1 MKKKRLNFYSIV
13 LLCLALPGF
22 AQSTLDSLKGE
33 LSKSTSDS
41 LRVRILI
48 DLSNGYEFEN
58 IDQAQAFAEE
68 AQVISKKNNWSW
80 ALKESNL
87 RMAYLNSIMGDFTA
101 ALKYY
106 KSYLQSA
113 RNINDST
120 SVAKASNN
128 IGQTYSDLGEYDEA
142 YSYLAQGYKV
152 AKTIKDSLLQAI
164 CLQNLGHVFKELGQ
178 YDIALNHFN
187 ASSRLSMKIGDLD
200 GEAYIADEIGSLYI
214 SKKDFKSAE
223 ENLSKALRL
232 IRKRT
237 LKILE
242 PQTITKLAELS
253 LEQKEF
259 DRALAY
265 YDSATLLYAAS
276 KNVFGVASAKLGKG
290 KVLAQQRNFD
300 QSFKLIDEALT
311 AAKLLNARV
320 LEIACFEQLSL
331 LAEQKGDFKKSLD
344 YLRSF
349 KSLRDSLYNQEFIE
363 NLFQDL
369 RSETQTKDSEIA
381 QLSLT
386 QSLQANEI
394 ARQSFIRNIL
404 FVTATLAVILLFSV
418 YRSGQRRKRIN
429 KLLMEHQK
437 EIGKRSLE
445 LEQLNEVKDKFFSII
460 SHDLRSPINGLTGVL
475 DLMDK
480 DHIKPEEL
488 PFLIKELKVQFNHT
502 KSLINNLLDWA
513 LLQMDKL
520 TIQTEKI
527 NVRQLVDENFKL
539 LSSIHLKK
547 IEMINLVP
555 ENLYAMADLNTIS
568 LVFRN
573 LILNAIKF
581 TDSGGKIW
589 VDAKENENDLT
600 ISVSDNGVGIT
611 AEIQSIIFEKTAGY
625 TTRGTANEKGTG
637 LGLILCKE
645 FVERN
650 GGKIW
655 VNSELG
661 KGSIFSF
668 TLRKG

>member
-1 MKKKRLNFYSIV
+1 
-13 LLCLALPGF
+13 
-22 AQSTLDSLKGE
+22 
-33 LSKSTSDS
+33 
-41 LRVRILI
+41 
-48 DLSNGYEFEN
+48 
-58 IDQAQAFAEE
+58 
-68 AQVISKKNNWSW
+68 
-80 ALKESNL
+80 
-87 RMAYLNSIMGDFTA
+87 
-101 ALKYY
+101 
-106 KSYLQSA
+106 
-113 RNINDST
+113 
-120 SVAKASNN
+120 
-128 IGQTYSDLGEYDEA
+128 
-142 YSYLAQGYKV
+142 
-152 AKTIKDSLLQAI
+152 
-164 CLQNLGHVFKELGQ
+164 
-178 YDIALNHFN
+178 
-187 ASSRLSMKIGDLD
+187 
-200 GEAYIADEIGSLYI
+200 
-214 SKKDFKSAE
+214 
-223 ENLSKALRL
+223 
-232 IRKRT
+232 
-237 LKILE
+237 
-242 PQTITKLAELS
+242 
-253 LEQKEF
+253 
-259 DRALAY
+259 
-265 YDSATLLYAAS
+265 
-276 KNVFGVASAKLGKG
+276 
-290 KVLAQQRNFD
+290 
-300 QSFKLIDEALT
+300 
-311 AAKLLNARV
+311 
-320 LEIACFEQLSL
+320 
-331 LAEQKGDFKKSLD
+331 
-344 YLRSF
+344 
-349 KSLRDSLYNQEFIE
+349 
-363 NLFQDL
+363 
-369 RSETQTKDSEIA
+369 
-381 QLSLT
+381 
-386 QSLQANEI
+386 
-394 ARQSFIRNIL
+394 
-404 FVTATLAVILLFSV
+404 
-418 YRSGQRRKRIN
+418 
-429 KLLMEHQK
+429 MEHQK

-611 AEIQSIIFEKTAGY
+611 PEVQSIIFEKTAGY

>member
-1 MKKKRLNFYSIV
+1 MIIKGLIFYSIV
-13 LLCLALPGF
+13 FLGLIRPVF
-22 AQSTLDSLKGE
+22 AQSNLDSLKNE

-41 LRVRILI
+41 LRVRILG

-58 IDQAQAFAEE
+58 IDQAQAYAAE
-68 AQVISKKNNWSW
+68 ARVISEKNNWNW
-80 ALKESNL
+80 AMKESNL
-87 RMAYLNSIMGDFTA
+87 RIAYLNYIMGDFTA

-113 RNINDST
+113 RNMSDST
-120 SVAKASNN
+120 SIAKALNN

-142 YSYLAQGYKV
+142 YSYLTQGYKV
-152 AKTIKDSLLQAI
+152 AKPIKDSLLQAI

-178 YDIALNHFN
+178 YDIALNHFH
-187 ASSRLSMKIGDLD
+187 ASLELSMKIGDLD

-214 SKKDFKSAE
+214 SKNDFKSAE
-223 ENLSKALRL
+223 ENLSKALGL

-237 LKILE
+237 LKIVE
-242 PQTITKLAELS
+242 PQTLTKLAELS
-253 LEQKEF
+253 HKQKEF

-265 YDSATLLYAAS
+265 YDSAALLYADS
-276 KNVFGVASAKLGKG
+276 KNIFGVASVKLGKG

-300 QSFKLIDEALT
+300 QSVKLIDEAL
-311 AAKLLNARV
+311 ASAKVLHARV
-320 LEIACFEQLSL
+320 LEIECFEQLSL
-331 LAEQKGDFKKSLD
+331 LSEQKGDFKKSLG

-394 ARQSFIRNIL
+394 ARQSLIRNIL

-418 YRSGQRRKRIN
+418 FRSGQRRIRIN
-429 KLLMEHQK
+429 KLLMEHQE
-437 EIGKRSLE
+437 EIKKRSLE

-460 SHDLRSPINGLTGVL
+460 SHDLRSPINGLTGIL

-488 PFLIKELKVQFNHT
+488 PSLIKELKVQFNHT

-520 TIQTEKI
+520 TIQSEKI
-527 NVRQLVDENFKL
+527 NLRQLVDENFKL

-547 IEMINLVP
+547 VEMVNLVP
-555 ENLYAMADLNTIS
+555 ENLYALADLNTIS

-573 LILNAIKF
+573 LILNSIKF
-581 TDSGGKIW
+581 TDDGGRIW
-589 VDAKENENDLT
+589 VETKENENDLT

-611 AEIQSIIFEKTAGY
+611 PKAQSIIFEKTAGY

-655 VNSELG
+655 VNSEPG
-661 KGSIFSF
+661 KGTTFSF
-668 TLRKG
+668 TLKKA